1 MQQDVQS
8 MKSEVAEEVMV
19 VSEGTTGSGPQIG
32 VCFGAYFIV
41 RG

>member
-1 MQQDVQS
+1 MQQDVQIV
-8 MKSEVAEEVMV
+8 KSEMTEEVMV

-32 VCFGAYFIV
+32 VCFGSYFIV

>member
-8 MKSEVAEEVMV
+8 MKNEAAEEVMV
-19 VSEGTTGSGPQIG
+19 VSEGTTGSSPQIG
-32 VCFGAYFIV
+32 VCFGSYFII